1 MPVDPVWLAGVR
13 SAYPPDHPSRSMEPA
28 TPRPDSIPP
37 AAPVL
42 HDAWGRS
49 PIPLDGS
56 LERNE
61 FPPFLV
67 AVLTLVLA
75 LVLFQV
81 VIAPIATV
89 ALLALE
95 GVALSQLLEALPTV
109 MEEHAQALITANT
122 IGQFLGIALPAWLIT
137 RLHTRRP
144 RPFLRL
150 RAPDGVLLVVSV
162 FGLFALMPVVQ
173 WFGVINEWLPLPDA
187 IREFDQTQMDLVE
200 QVLGGDLGI
209 VFSLATLAVTPAL
222 CEELLFRGYVQR
234 QFERSLGIVGGI
246 VASGVVF
253 GLYHIRLTQLLPLAL
268 LGIYLAYL
276 AWRTGSLWIPI
287 VVHFANNAF
296 AVGLGAWAK
305 RQPDLDLEAIEQL
318 DMPWYA
324 VALGAVFFVVCLVV
338 LQHRARALLADKAA
352 APPTYADSVSTSA
365 T

>member
-1 MPVDPVWLAGVR
+1 
-13 SAYPPDHPSRSMEPA
+13 MEPT
-28 TPRPDSIPP
+28 TPSHHNLPLEV
-37 AAPVL
+37 PVL
-42 HDAWGRS
+42 YDAWGPS
-49 PIPLDGS
+49 SIPLNGT

-67 AVLTLVLA
+67 ALLTLVLA

-81 VIAPIATV
+81 LIAPVATV
-89 ALLALE
+89 ALLMLE
-95 GVALSQLLEALPTV
+95 GVALNRLLDALPTV

-122 IGQFLGIALPAWLIT
+122 IGQFLGIALPAWVIT
-137 RLHTRRP
+137 RMHTNRP
-144 RPFLRL
+144 GPFLRL
-150 RAPDGVLLVVSV
+150 RAPDGVLLGVSV
-162 FGLFALMPVVQ
+162 FGLVALMPVVQ
-173 WFGVINEWLPLPDA
+173 WFGVINEWLPLPEA

-200 QVLGGDLGI
+200 QVLSGDLGFI
-209 VFSLATLAVTPAL
+209 FSLATLAVTPAL

-246 VASGVVF
+246 VASGFVF

-296 AVGLGAWAK
+296 AVGLGAWAE
-305 RQPDLDLEAIEQL
+305 RQPDLDLKAIEQF

-324 VALGAVFFVVCLVV
+324 VVLGAVFFVLSLVT
-338 LQHRARALLADKAA
+338 LQRRARALINEKAA
-352 APPTYADSVSTSA
+352 SQPAFVNPPPTSA